1 MLHVL
6 FACYYVFVCTFF
18 LLLLLSFFFFFFWGG
33 GGGILLFY
41 LFKKLTSGV
50 MCFLSMSPNYVRM
63 LCVPRPVE
71 DDLNFNR
78 PFLCLVVISFTLGK

>member
-18 LLLLLSFFFFFFWGG
+18 LLLLFFLEGG
-33 GGGILLFY
+33 GAILLFY
-41 LFKKLTSGV
+41 LFKKINSGV

-63 LCVPRPVE
+63 LCVSRPVE